1 MSRFIRYTIILFVLV
16 LWLGGLSST
25 ISHWLYETGVIVDDY
40 RYGDLYR
47 LSNLPQFKDKQPECP
62 PSNRSS
68 DTARTHL
75 YIIGDS
81 FSEPQR
87 VNKQDFRV
95 SHFQRVQWDHLQAAQ
110 LNPNKRNVLLI
121 ESVERHFREHFAR
134 PVAELV
140 VQQDTTQA
148 AKPKLSWRRRIG
160 DDIHLSDIEERLES
174 ALFSHDLFFWFKEL
188 KASLTYRLFDRSSPA
203 VSLSTDHEHVLLNMD
218 TDTTKRLNSS
228 FSTLTDLEVA
238 TLVDSVNSV
247 AERYKRLGFDEV
259 YISIIPNKTTILD
272 PNRGEYNH
280 LIERIQQHPALRVS
294 VIDTYRVYKQ
304 TQQRVYLVGD
314 SHWNCTGRA
323 LWLNQV
329 RQKLGI

>member
-1 MSRFIRYTIILFVLV
+1 MSRFIRYTLIAFAVV

-25 ISHWLYETGVIVDDY
+25 VSHWLYETGVIVDDY

-62 PSNRSS
+62 PSDRDS

-87 VNKQDFRV
+87 VNQQDFRI

-110 LNPNKRNVLLI
+110 LDPTRRNVLVL

-134 PVAELV
+134 PVNELV
-140 VQQDTTQA
+140 VQQDTNQA
-148 AKPKLSWRRRIG
+148 AKPKLSWRRQIG

-188 KASLTYRLFDRSSPA
+188 KASLTYRLFDRASPA

-228 FSTLTDLEVA
+228 FSPLTDQEVA

-259 YISIIPNKTTILD
+259 YLSIIPNKTTILD
-272 PNRGEYNH
+272 PERGQYNR
-280 LIERIQQHPALRVS
+280 LIERIQQHPALRVG
-294 VIDTYRVYKQ
+294 VIDTYSVYRQAKQ
-304 TQQRVYLVGD
+304 PVYLIGD

-329 RQKLGI
+329 RQKISI